1 LPARPTSTKESH
13 VIKLIRAF
21 VLGMIEFRRPYA
33 TKIDTF
39 SELEAYELGALG
51 MIRLTSWRSK

>member
-1 LPARPTSTKESH
+1 

-21 VLGMIEFRRPYA
+21 ILGMIEFRRPFA

-51 MIRLTSWRSK
+51 MHRLTLGVFK